1 MKIGVVGAG
10 ITGLTAAYEL
20 TNKGHYVEV
29 FEASERLGGL
39 ASGFRD
45 EGWEWPLERFYH
57 HWFASDRAVLELLRE
72 LGLGDKVFFPRP
84 ITSIWHKGE
93 AYPFDSPWAVLK
105 FPHLSW
111 AGKVRFG
118 IVGLYLRLSTRW
130 QPLESYTAH
139 DWLLRWMGQEAY
151 TVLWEPL
158 LAGKFG
164 PDYKEVNMAWFWAR
178 LHKRSP
184 RLGYMEGGF
193 QTFADTLASKIKEN
207 GGIIHL
213 KSPVKQIKREGNFL
227 EVTSLA
233 GVKKFDAVLAT
244 CSPKILASI
253 VKGFP
258 NDYIEYLSKLR
269 SLGTVVLVV
278 ALRNPLTSGHY
289 WINLPKGEFPFLALV
304 EHTNYISPKYYGGDH
319 IVYLGDYV
327 PTTHEY
333 FRLSK
338 EKIEELFL
346 PHLSRFNP
354 SFKPDWIRK
363 TWLFREPYTQPVPL
377 VNYSRIMPSF
387 ETPILGLYW
396 ASMHHVYPW
405 DRGTNYSVELGKKVA
420 EKISEMVC

>member
-1 MKIGVVGAG
+1 MKVGVVGAG

-20 TNKGHYVEV
+20 AKRGHFVEV
-29 FEASERLGGL
+29 FEASEKVGGL

-57 HWFASDRAVLELLRE
+57 HWFASDRAVLGLLEE
-72 LGLGDKVFFPRP
+72 LGLRDRVFFPRP
-84 ITSIWHKGE
+84 VTSIWYKGE
-93 AYPFDSPWAVLK
+93 AHPFDSPWAVLR
-105 FPHLSW
+105 FPHLSLK
-111 AGKVRFG
+111 GKVRFG
-118 IVGLYLRLSTRW
+118 VVGLYLRLTTRW
-130 QPLESYTAH
+130 QPLESHTAH
-139 DWLLRWMGQEAY
+139 EWLVRRMGQEAY
-151 TVLWEPL
+151 SVLWEPL

-164 PDYKEVNMAWFWAR
+164 PAYKEVNMAWFWAR

-193 QTFADTLASKIKEN
+193 QAFADSLASRIEEM

-213 KSPVKQIKREGNFL
+213 KSPVKQIRREDGRL
-227 EVTSLA
+227 EVVSAA

-253 VKGFP
+253 VRGFP
-258 NDYIEYLSKLR
+258 EDYLEYLSSLR
-269 SLGTVVLVV
+269 FLGAVVLVV
-278 ALRNPLTSGHY
+278 ALRCPLTEGHY

-304 EHTNYISPKYYGGDH
+304 EHTNYISPRHYGGDH

-327 PTTHEY
+327 PTAHEY

-354 SFKPDWIRK
+354 HFRPDWIRK
-363 TWLFREPYTQPVPL
+363 TWLFREPYAQPVPL
-377 VNYSRIMPSF
+377 VNHSRVVPSL
-387 ETPILGLYW
+387 ETPIPGLYW

-405 DRGTNYSVELGKKVA
+405 DRGTNYSVELGRKAAWKIL
-420 EKISEMVC
+420 EKAS